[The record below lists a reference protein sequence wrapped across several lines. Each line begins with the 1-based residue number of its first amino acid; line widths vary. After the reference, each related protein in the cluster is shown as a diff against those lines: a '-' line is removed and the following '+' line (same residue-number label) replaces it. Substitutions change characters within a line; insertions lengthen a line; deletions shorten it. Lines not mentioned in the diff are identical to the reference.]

1 MKIDRLIGILS
12 LMLQKERVTAREI
25 SEKFEV
31 SRRTVLRDIESINM
45 AGIPVASSKGKG
57 GGFYIMEGYKI
68 DKTLLSA
75 EDMQLIFAGLKGLD
89 SVSGSRRYRQLMDK
103 LKSENDSIGIG
114 DNIMID
120 LAYWD
125 KSMVAEK
132 LEIVKRAA
140 DKGLRIAFT
149 YHSPT
154 GESKREIEP
163 YRLIFQWAGWY
174 AWGYCLLRRDYRM
187 FKLTRIT
194 DLRIL
199 EEKCEK
205 REIPPYVCDK
215 LLHTEGEIEVSVKFD
230 KSVKWRIIDEF
241 GAELPEFDSEGN
253 SLLTFT
259 WSDIPHLYRYLL
271 SFGDNAEILSPR
283 EYRDGFVELLNKI
296 QNKYGEPKNL

>member
-12 LMLQKERVTAREI
+12 LLLQKEKVTAKEL

-31 SRRTVLRDIESINM
+31 SVRTILRDIESINM

-57 GGFYIMEGYKI
+57 GGFYIMEGYKV
-68 DKTLLSA
+68 DKTLLSS

-89 SVSGSRRYRQLMDK
+89 SVSEGRRYKQLMDK
-103 LKSENDSIGIG
+103 LKSGEAGTAVNDSII
-114 DNIMID
+114 ID

-125 KSMVAEK
+125 KSVVAEK
-132 LEIVKRAA
+132 LDMIKSAVNKA
-140 DKGLRIAFT
+140 LRIAFT

-154 GESKREIEP
+154 GESRRQIEP

-174 AWGYCLLRRDYRM
+174 VWGYCLQRRDWRM

-194 DLRIL
+194 GL
-199 EEKCEK
+199 EVLNEKCGQK
-205 REIPPYVCDK
+205 EIPPYTCDK
-215 LLHTEGEIEVSVKFD
+215 LLHTKGEIKATVKFD

-241 GAELPEFDSEGN
+241 GTELPQFDGEGG

-259 WSDIPHLYRYLL
+259 WSDIPAFYRYIL
-271 SFGDNAEILSPR
+271 SYGGNAEILSPH
-283 EYRDGFVELLNKI
+283 EYREGFKKHIKEI
-296 QNKYGEPKNL
+296 MSKYEES